1 MFLTFEAAT
10 QRIRIAEG
18 KRPAKNP
25 QYYYTF
31 IYALI
36 RQGEIE
42 RAQPD
47 ELFVKSDVGFQSI
60 GKVSTEALITQ
71 KSIEDYIDRR
81 AKERAEKGCNTK
93 GGKPIEAIF
102 SDGSRSQFNTTTEV
116 MRFFGIKYYTL
127 RRAME
132 TNTAVPIKVTKARCK
147 KLGVEPEIA
156 EQLTED
162 VKFRYI

>member
-1 MFLTFEAAT
+1 MYLTFKAAT
-10 QRIRIAEG
+10 QRIREAEG

-25 QYYYTF
+25 EYYYTF

-42 RAQPD
+42 RVKPS
-47 ELFVKSDVGFQSI
+47 ELFVKSGGEFRSI
-60 GKVSTEALITQ
+60 GKISTEALVSE
-71 KSIEDYIDRR
+71 KSVCDYLERR
-81 AKERAEKGCNTK
+81 AKERAERGCNTK

-102 SDGSRSQFNTTTEV
+102 SDGSRSQFTTATDV
-116 MRFFGIKYYTL
+116 QRFFGIKYYTL

-132 TNTAVPIKVTKARCK
+132 KNTAIEIPISRARAE
-147 KLGVEPEIA
+147 KLGVEPTKSEVF
-156 EQLTED
+156 TEF